1 VSAERNTV
9 LHVAAEQGHD
19 ELIQELYHR
28 FREHGLLLSHRN
40 SALDTPLHC
49 AARAGHVRAVAVL
62 VQLSRDCGESILGCR
77 NEAGDT
83 ALHLAA
89 RHGYHM
95 VVEALV
101 SAAAGPAAELNN
113 AGVSPLYLAVMS
125 GSVQL
130 CKQSK
135 RLSSASS
142 QSRAHRMLYT
152 LLSSRAQVS
161 CLPSLPKNCSENK
174 NVSAF
179 ALPAEM
185 VDVLLEWSPALAD
198 QVDSSGSSPLHF
210 ASSAGDRSI
219 VHAILRAAPPTT
231 VYRKDTAGL
240 SALHVAARMGHHAW

>member
-1 VSAERNTV
+1 MSAERNTV

-40 SALDTPLHC
+40 SELDTPLHC

-125 GSVQL
+125 GSVQAVKAITM
-130 CKQSK
+130 CK
-135 RLSSASS
+135 
-142 QSRAHRMLYT
+142 
-152 LLSSRAQVS
+152 
-161 CLPSLPKNCSENK
+161 
-174 NVSAF
+174 
-179 ALPAEM
+179 
-185 VDVLLEWSPALAD
+185 D
-198 QVDSSGSSPLHF
+198 
-210 ASSAGDRSI
+210 ASSAGPS
-219 VHAILRAAPPTT
+219 
-231 VYRKDTAGL
+231 
-240 SALHVAARMGHHAW
+240 SQNALHTAVFQSSG